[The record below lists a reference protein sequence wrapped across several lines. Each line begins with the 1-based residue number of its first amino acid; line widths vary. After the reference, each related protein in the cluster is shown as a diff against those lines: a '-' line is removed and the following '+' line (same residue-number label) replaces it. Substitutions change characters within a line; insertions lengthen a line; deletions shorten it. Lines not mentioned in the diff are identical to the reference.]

1 MCGSYHA
8 SAEGHRTVNR
18 ETSFLGYGTMMRK
31 DLSVQQEFER
41 EVLRLGLRRN
51 SSAEDD
57 MRDAISVAEHV

>member
-8 SAEGHRTVNR
+8 SAEGHRTVSR

-31 DLSVQQEFER
+31 DLSVQQEYER

-51 SSAEDD
+51 LSVEDD
-57 MRDAISVAEHV
+57 MRDAISVAERV

>member
-1 MCGSYHA
+1 M
-8 SAEGHRTVNR
+8 NR